1 MSAKDEKRGTQDLK
15 DRLTAVSKKPASE
28 PAPPAVTPLPEKE
41 PKQIKRKLALDSHGR
56 KSSSKSLCHY
66 MYVSPDEDLFF
77 KRLIGKF
84 IVATRE
90 TLGASEALRVMMFAA
105 AEASD
110 DQLREAYQR
119 ARAGDG
125 KRIKHPQLQHVGL

>member
-1 MSAKDEKRGTQDLK
+1 MRAKDEKRENQDLK
-15 DRLTAVSKKPASE
+15 ARLSKEPAAE
-28 PAPPAVTPLPEKE
+28 PPAPPAVTTLPEKE
-41 PKQIKRKLALDSHGR
+41 PKHIKPK
-56 KSSSKSLCHY
+56 SKSLCHY

-84 IVATRE
+84 IVATGE

-110 DQLREAYQR
+110 DQLREAYER
-119 ARAGDG
+119 AKAGDG
-125 KRIKHPQLQHVGL
+125 KRMTEK

>member
-1 MSAKDEKRGTQDLK
+1 MSAKDEKRENQDLK
-15 DRLTAVSKKPASE
+15 ARLTAVSKEPAAE

-41 PKQIKRKLALDSHGR
+41 PKHISHGR

-84 IVATRE
+84 IVATGQ
-90 TLGASEALRVMMFAA
+90 TIGASEALRIIMFAA
-105 AEASD
+105 AAASD
-110 DQLREAYQR
+110 NQIIEAYER

-125 KRIKHPQLQHVGL
+125 KRVKHPRLKHVGL